1 MLRRAGRDAGGCSRS
16 GERDGGGRVTRG
28 YQRSRIH
35 LWGIAGGFLRRFSA
49 LPPLVVLYGGGPEF
63 VWRFRAFVWAGSA
76 AIIGSTCVESR
87 VPTHLSL
94 LVHRAFLGLL
104 IRQILVSLLVGVL
117 DYGQ

>member
-1 MLRRAGRDAGGCSRS
+1 MLRRAGRDAGGGSRS

-35 LWGIAGGFLRRFSA
+35 LWPISRFT
-49 LPPLVVLYGGGPEF
+49 PLVVLYGGGPEF